1 VKFLPPLILLLGS
14 VGCAQRGAPAES
26 AWVPTP
32 APDLGTVVAQVGS
45 VPIYSSEVAAEALRS
60 NCTAREALSALI
72 SLHVL
77 AEQAHQT
84 ERFLPDWSDPEL
96 RSALAQRLLDRD
108 ILPKLRRE
116 SVPEQEVQALY
127 QRGINAFVHPRLV
140 EVGLLA
146 IFTGPMMK
154 EGPRAERTK
163 TAKALAAYVATRRT
177 QSPEDFEAIAKEP
190 RWQDRYVTFGKTVP
204 WPDPAFSRKL
214 KDEVLK
220 LKAPGDT
227 TALIEDETGF
237 YLATYAGETPAKNIP
252 YAEVREKLLQGY
264 FERWHAQRLGQIVHK
279 LSEGHRVESH
289 PQLLKL

>member
-14 VGCAQRGAPAES
+14 VGCAQRGAPAET

-32 APDLGTVVAQVGS
+32 APDLGRVVAQVGS
-45 VPIYSSEVAAEALRS
+45 VPIYSNEVAAEALRS
-60 NCTAREALSALI
+60 NCTAREALHALI
-72 SLHVL
+72 SLQVL
-77 AEQAHQT
+77 AEKAHQT

-108 ILPKLRRE
+108 ILPQLRRE
-116 SVPEQEVQALY
+116 NVPEQEVQALY
-127 QRGINAFVHPRLV
+127 QKGINAFVHPRLI

-154 EGPRAERTK
+154 AGPRAERTE
-163 TAKALAAYVATRRT
+163 TAKALAAQIATRRT
-177 QSPEDFEAIAKEP
+177 HSPEDLESISKDP
-190 RWQDRYVTFGKTVP
+190 SWRDRHVSYQKTVP
-204 WPDPAFSRKL
+204 WLDPGFSGKL
-214 KDEVLK
+214 KEEVFK
-220 LKAPGDT
+220 LKSPGDT

-237 YLATYAGETPAKNIP
+237 FLATYAGEKPPENIP
-252 YAEVREKLLQGY
+252 YAVVREKLLQVY
-264 FERWHAQRLGQIVHK
+264 FERWRPQRLGQLMHK